1 MFCFLAPLILAAQHT
16 RLLIV
21 YQLLLRGERIEKPH
35 GYTCLCKSCRKS
47 SASDSFRHAQIFKL
61 GSELRDLARVEHYFG
76 KEYNKLANQLSIF
89 VARLLDNIR
98 GHRELEIVLNKTGR
112 AHEEKYEPLS
122 RFELSTETKR
132 TMVQRSV
139 DYSKYISNQTFLLLF
154 GYPFL
159 PLAFYI
165 DPKSKMGSLVIMT
178 EFNSKKYPSTF
189 CFAV

>member
-98 GHRELEIVLNKTGR
+98 GHRELEVVLNKTGR

-122 RFELSTETKR
+122 HSNCQQKLNERWYRDLSIIQNTSLIKR
-132 TMVQRSV
+132 
-139 DYSKYISNQTFLLLF
+139 
-154 GYPFL
+154 
-159 PLAFYI
+159 
-165 DPKSKMGSLVIMT
+165 
-178 EFNSKKYPSTF
+178 F
-189 CFAV
+189 CFYLAILFSLLRFT